1 MAALRMLL
9 AFVLGAVLAAE
20 FGEREGLTEAL
31 VEVQAE
37 VVERASTSGCTAHG
51 DCGDTSFCAS
61 AAHGTRQCIPCV
73 NCLNAHSRGA
83 ASCLPGGRCAR
94 MVCRKLYVDY
104 PTIVLGST
112 WGQLPA
118 AEQQLWKAHDCDQF
132 SRDMLT
138 DRCMVTGGG
147 GACFTGTGCAVHGR
161 PALRQPPPS
170 AAEPPPSAAELR
182 VPRSVREYYNG
193 YTRDKLAPFA
203 RRVAALREAPAAVRR
218 GACEHHCSP
227 SNVLRGVTQVDV
239 VLAPTA
245 TGTGVEVRAQHRTC
259 TQKQEGYGFAPHKL
273 VGVKR
278 MLSHA
283 AQSFGPE
290 MRRALGGRP
299 LHLYYSFYDNPRL
312 AAGASHPLLPHLVF
326 ASTPGTL
333 DVAVPDWTFYDYPEA
348 QHGMPDAS
356 WATISASLRRTS
368 SHWRRKADAL
378 FWRGSPT
385 SSFRKVVVDALA
397 KQPRSSDLL
406 LDVKFAGARQ
416 HVPWTVQCQNKLL
429 LHMAGHGPSLGLKYK
444 FACNSTVLVPDES
457 ELGEE
462 FFYGALEAGVTHAAV
477 AKRADGKL
485 YPADVLA
492 RAARLAADQGKARA
506 LAHGGATFA
515 ANYLSPEAIDYF
527 WLAFV
532 REHASL
538 SRNLDTVCGSSSPRW
553 CNTGT
558 AGKTLRRRRRSMG
571 STSAGRQ
578 SATAQS
584 APSPHVPPPPKV
596 DHRAV
601 AGAHHPAPC

>member
-1 MAALRMLL
+1 
-9 AFVLGAVLAAE
+9 
-20 FGEREGLTEAL
+20 
-31 VEVQAE
+31 
-37 VVERASTSGCTAHG
+37 
-51 DCGDTSFCAS
+51 
-61 AAHGTRQCIPCV
+61 
-73 NCLNAHSRGA
+73 
-83 ASCLPGGRCAR
+83 
-94 MVCRKLYVDY
+94 
-104 PTIVLGST
+104 
-112 WGQLPA
+112 
-118 AEQQLWKAHDCDQF
+118 
-132 SRDMLT
+132 
-138 DRCMVTGGG
+138 
-147 GACFTGTGCAVHGR
+147 
-161 PALRQPPPS
+161 
-170 AAEPPPSAAELR
+170 

-193 YTRDKLAPFA
+193 YTRGKLAPFA
-203 RRVAALREAPAAVRR
+203 RRVTALREAPAAVRR

-245 TGTGVEVRAQHRTC
+245 TGGVEVRAQHRMC
-259 TQKQEGYGFAPHKL
+259 TRKQEGHGFAPHKL

-312 AAGASHPLLPHLVF
+312 ATGASHPLLPHLVF

-477 AKRADGKL
+477 AKRTDGKL

-506 LAHGGATFA
+506 LAHGGAKFA
-515 ANYLSPEAIDYF
+515 ASYLSPEAIDYF

-558 AGKTLRRRRRSMG
+558 AGKTLRRRRHSMG
-571 STSAGRQ
+571 STSAGRL

-584 APSPHVPPPPKV
+584 APSPHMPPPPKV

-601 AGAHHPAPC
+601 AGAHRPAPAKADQPPPKVHGEFQPESQKHQRLGLGEFHSAAAAAAAAAITAPPAQTALLHRKPKHTPAPSRDAPDGLQPARYGQTHGRSSSSSSSSSSRSSGSSSRRSSSNEMPNGRHTVVTLAYSDWAFGCGVICCNCTAQRS